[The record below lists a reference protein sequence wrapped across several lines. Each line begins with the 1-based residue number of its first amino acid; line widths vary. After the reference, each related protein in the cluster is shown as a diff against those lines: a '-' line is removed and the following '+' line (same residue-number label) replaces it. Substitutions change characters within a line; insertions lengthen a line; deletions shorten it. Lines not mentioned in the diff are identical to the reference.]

1 MEERRKFD
9 RVRLPAS
16 AGVYALDEDGKRLGR
31 VLKIGA
37 GGLVL
42 ETAAQL
48 AEGSP
53 HHIVLVE
60 ESEHI
65 RRPLVVVFR
74 FRSPEG
80 IVLEFRAV
88 DIEAAIDIGIIIGKY
103 SSQVQAA
110 ACA

>member
-9 RVRLPAS
+9 RVKLPAS
-16 AGVYALDEDGKRLGR
+16 AAVYALDEDGKRLGR
-31 VLKIGA
+31 VLKLGP

-42 ETAAQL
+42 ETSAPL
-48 AEGSP
+48 VEGSP

-60 ESEHI
+60 EGEHI
-65 RRPLVVVFR
+65 RRSFVVVVR

-80 IVLEFRAV
+80 IALEFRAV

-103 SSQVQAA
+103 SSHIQAA
-110 ACA
+110 SA

>member
-9 RVRLPAS
+9 RVKFPAS
-16 AGVYALDEDGKRLGR
+16 AGVYALDDEGKRIGR
-31 VLKIGA
+31 VLKMGP

-42 ETAAQL
+42 ETSTQL
-48 AEGSP
+48 VEGSP

-65 RRPLVVVFR
+65 RRSLVVVVR
-74 FRSPEG
+74 FRLPEG
-80 IVLEFRAV
+80 TALEFRAV
-88 DIEAAIDIGIIIGKY
+88 DIEAAIDIGILIGKY

-110 ACA
+110 CA